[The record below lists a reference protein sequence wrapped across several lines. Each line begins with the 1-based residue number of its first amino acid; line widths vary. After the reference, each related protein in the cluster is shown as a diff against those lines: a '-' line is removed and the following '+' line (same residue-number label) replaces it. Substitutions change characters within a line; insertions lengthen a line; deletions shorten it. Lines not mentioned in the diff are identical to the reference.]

1 MLDETLMALAANAG
15 TAVAAAAG
23 TDLWESVRTRLGGIL
38 RRNDAGG
45 AGGAELVLARADR
58 AAAELSSADGEDA
71 ERARSR
77 LEGVWRDRF
86 EDLLAHLDPDELAE
100 VAAQLTALAS
110 LARPAGGVSAG
121 DDGLAVG
128 GNVSVRAGDGSV
140 AAVRIGTVNMGN
152 PPRPGA
158 E

>member
-1 MLDETLMALAANAG
+1 MLDETLMALAASAG

-23 TDLWESVRTRLGGIL
+23 TDVWESVRTRLGGIL
-38 RRNDAGG
+38 RRENEGD
-45 AGGAELVLARADR
+45 AELVLARADR
-58 AAAELSSADGEDA
+58 AAAELSAAEDEDA

-77 LEGVWRDRF
+77 IEGVWRDRF
-86 EDLLAHLDPDELAE
+86 EDLLGRLDADERAE
-100 VAAQLTALAS
+100 VADQLTNLAS

-128 GNVSVRAGDGSV
+128 GNVSVRAGDSSV

-152 PPRPGA
+152 PPPPGV

>member
-1 MLDETLMALAANAG
+1 MLDETLMALAASAG

-23 TDLWESVRTRLGGIL
+23 TDVWESVRTRLGGIL
-38 RRNDAGG
+38 RRENGG
-45 AGGAELVLARADR
+45 DAELVLARADR
-58 AAAELSSADGEDA
+58 AAAELSGAEDDDA

-86 EDLLAHLDPDELAE
+86 EELLGRLDADERAE
-100 VAAQLTALAS
+100 VADQLTTLAS
-110 LARPAGGVSAG
+110 FARPAGGVSAG

-152 PPRPGA
+152 PPSPGV

>member
-1 MLDETLMALAANAG
+1 MLDETLMALAASAG

-23 TDLWESVRTRLGGIL
+23 TDVWESVRTRLGGIL
-38 RRNDAGG
+38 RRENGG
-45 AGGAELVLARADR
+45 DAELVLARADR
-58 AAAELSSADGEDA
+58 AAAELSGAEDEDA

-86 EDLLAHLDPDELAE
+86 EDLLGRLDADERAE
-100 VAAQLTALAS
+100 VADQLTTLAS

-152 PPRPGA
+152 PPPPGV

>member
-23 TDLWESVRTRLGGIL
+23 TDVWESVRTRLGGIL
-38 RRNDAGG
+38 RRENEGD
-45 AGGAELVLARADR
+45 AELVLARADR
-58 AAAELSSADGEDA
+58 AAAELSAAEDEDA

-77 LEGVWRDRF
+77 IEGVWRDRF
-86 EDLLAHLDPDELAE
+86 EDILGRLDADERAE
-100 VAAQLTALAS
+100 VADQLTNLAS
-110 LARPAGGVSAG
+110 LARSAGGVSAG

-152 PPRPGA
+152 PPPPGV